1 MRGSQARRPPYRRT
15 KVRRIKAGGN
25 AAQTHERGQKGI
37 AGRHGAQ
44 YAAEEYLR
52 SQHRSRVAAQS
63 RRMDMAGKKKKT
75 SWFIKKKLPVREVN
89 APGLKGVSARALAR
103 ADRLGNRVY
112 KVQRA
117 AKAVDV
123 ILKIAGRI
131 L

>member
-25 AAQTHERGQKGI
+25 AA
-37 AGRHGAQ
+37 
-44 YAAEEYLR
+44 EEYLR

-63 RRMDMAGKKKKT
+63 RGMDMAGKKKKT

>member
-1 MRGSQARRPPYRRT
+1 MRF
-15 KVRRIKAGGN
+15 
-25 AAQTHERGQKGI
+25 AADREM
-37 AGRHGAQ
+37 AMGR
-44 YAAEEYLR
+44 
-52 SQHRSRVAAQS
+52 
-63 RRMDMAGKKKKT
+63 KKKKKA
-75 SWFIKKKLPVREVN
+75 WFIKKKLPVREVN

-103 ADRLGNRVY
+103 ADRIGNRVY

>member
-1 MRGSQARRPPYRRT
+1 M
-15 KVRRIKAGGN
+15 
-25 AAQTHERGQKGI
+25 AQTHERGRQGGAGLWHRHMN
-37 AGRHGAQ
+37 AGRKV
-44 YAAEEYLR
+44 
-52 SQHRSRVAAQS
+52 SP
-63 RRMDMAGKKKKT
+63 DMAGKKKKT